1 MSPRIS
7 VPMPRSA
14 ASRFWGL
21 GGLGAAATIFN
32 EARATAGY
40 DYYRRDAR
48 PRETAP
54 GKLRVETRNYFAW
67 SCASVR
73 ILPAFQL
80 ATQFSAE
87 KEGISSAAG

>member
-54 GKLRVETRNYFAW
+54 GKLRVGDQKLLRMVLCLGENPTG
-67 SCASVR
+67 V
-73 ILPAFQL
+73 PARHAIQR
-80 ATQFSAE
+80 
-87 KEGISSAAG
+87 